1 MKKSI
6 LLDRALC
13 LAKARQFFSQRGII
27 EVDCPLMGRSAPID
41 LHIDL
46 FKALSSKGVCHYLH
60 SSPEYFMKRLL
71 SEGLTDIYQ
80 LAHVFRDEEMSKTHN
95 HEFMMAEWYRKGFN
109 LQEMIDETLDF
120 ISTFLGPH
128 KVLQITYRQAFMKYL
143 SIDYLKA
150 SSQELFDAI
159 KSNGII
165 PYHGIMD
172 EGKDALLNL
181 ALGTLIEPHF
191 EKEEFVV
198 LTHFPASGA
207 ALAKKQFIEDEQVG
221 LRFEVYFKG
230 IELAN
235 GYLELLDANEQFER
249 LEEANLK
256 RQLQKKETLPIDRL
270 FIEALKKGLPEC
282 SGVAVGFDR
291 VMMLKTKAKT
301 LKEVLP
307 FAYDET

>member
-159 KSNGII
+159 RSNGII

-207 ALAKKQFIEDEQVG
+207 ALAQKQFIEDEQVG

-256 RQLQKKETLPIDRL
+256 RQLQKTRIVISLIH
-270 FIEALKKGLPEC
+270 
-282 SGVAVGFDR
+282 
-291 VMMLKTKAKT
+291 
-301 LKEVLP
+301 
-307 FAYDET
+307 